1 MKVQI
6 NKKVPNFNVSVTGK
20 DQLNSKD
27 LLGKKVVIY
36 FYPKDNTPGCTTE
49 GENFRD
55 FYPQF
60 KKLNTEIYGAVSYTH
75 LTLPTRS

>member
-1 MKVQI
+1 MKVQV

-36 FYPKDNTPGCTTE
+36 LIAKPSA
-49 GENFRD
+49 
-55 FYPQF
+55 
-60 KKLNTEIYGAVSYTH
+60 II
-75 LTLPTRS
+75 LTSDKGSVIFAISSAGNPSSSA

>member
-1 MKVQI
+1 MKVKV

-36 FYPKDNTPGCTTE
+36 FYPKDNTPGCTCLLYTSPSP
-49 GENFRD
+49 RD
-55 FYPQF
+55 
-60 KKLNTEIYGAVSYTH
+60 S
-75 LTLPTRS
+75 